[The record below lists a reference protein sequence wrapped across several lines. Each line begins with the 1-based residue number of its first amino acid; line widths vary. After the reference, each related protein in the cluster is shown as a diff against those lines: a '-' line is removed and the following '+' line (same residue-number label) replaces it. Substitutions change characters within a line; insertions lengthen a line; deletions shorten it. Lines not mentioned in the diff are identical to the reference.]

1 MAKVREKLNEISNN
15 PIFIG
20 REKMPK
26 SRQEIN
32 QENYQKNK
40 EKLKAQQK
48 INYSKKK
55 DLEELAE
62 KNQLAKYSQA
72 ENYKILI
79 SLKEYIELNSEKY
92 KKWVMFF
99 RMLKDLSEIGIHNI
113 SEIMRLCELGEILTS
128 DYWKT
133 AKSEIRKGKSWNSL
147 DYDQQQKL
155 IRYWGYEKARIKN
168 NLLTLAE
175 QLEKQSEE
183 YLAEIELAKFHE
195 EKGKVKCKC
204 YSCSE
209 NKRLQKKNIT

>member
-1 MAKVREKLNEISNN
+1 MREKLNEISNN

-92 KKWVMFF
+92 KK
-99 RMLKDLSEIGIHNI
+99 
-113 SEIMRLCELGEILTS
+113 
-128 DYWKT
+128 
-133 AKSEIRKGKSWNSL
+133 
-147 DYDQQQKL
+147 
-155 IRYWGYEKARIKN
+155 
-168 NLLTLAE
+168 
-175 QLEKQSEE
+175 
-183 YLAEIELAKFHE
+183 
-195 EKGKVKCKC
+195 
-204 YSCSE
+204 
-209 NKRLQKKNIT
+209 

>member
-92 KKWVMFF
+92 KK
-99 RMLKDLSEIGIHNI
+99 
-113 SEIMRLCELGEILTS
+113 
-128 DYWKT
+128 
-133 AKSEIRKGKSWNSL
+133 
-147 DYDQQQKL
+147 
-155 IRYWGYEKARIKN
+155 
-168 NLLTLAE
+168 
-175 QLEKQSEE
+175 
-183 YLAEIELAKFHE
+183 
-195 EKGKVKCKC
+195 
-204 YSCSE
+204 
-209 NKRLQKKNIT
+209 

>member
-1 MAKVREKLNEISNN
+1 VREKLNEISNN

-92 KKWVMFF
+92 KK
-99 RMLKDLSEIGIHNI
+99 
-113 SEIMRLCELGEILTS
+113 
-128 DYWKT
+128 
-133 AKSEIRKGKSWNSL
+133 
-147 DYDQQQKL
+147 
-155 IRYWGYEKARIKN
+155 
-168 NLLTLAE
+168 
-175 QLEKQSEE
+175 
-183 YLAEIELAKFHE
+183 
-195 EKGKVKCKC
+195 
-204 YSCSE
+204 
-209 NKRLQKKNIT
+209 